1 MQQAAAESLA
11 QLNATRAEAGLGP
24 LTLDPAM
31 STFAVEWSQE
41 MIRSGFR
48 HSSGPYGEN
57 IAWHSNGNM
66 SPQAA
71 AQHFDNAWT
80 NSPGHYAN
88 MTSTRYSHVGIG
100 LVPHESGWW
109 ATHVFR

>member
-1 MQQAAAESLA
+1 
-11 QLNATRAEAGLGP
+11 
-24 LTLDPAM
+24 M

-41 MIRSGFR
+41 MIRSGVR

-66 SPQAA
+66 TPQAA

-88 MTSTRYSHVGIG
+88 MTSTRYTHVGIG

>member
-1 MQQAAAESLA
+1 MI
-11 QLNATRAEAGLGP
+11 ATDFE
-24 LTLDPAM
+24 
-31 STFAVEWSQE
+31 
-41 MIRSGFR
+41 
-48 HSSGPYGEN
+48 HSSGPYAEN

-71 AQHFDNAWT
+71 AQHFNQAWV
-80 NSPGHYAN
+80 NSSGHYAN
-88 MTSTRYSHVGIG
+88 MTNSRWTHVGIG